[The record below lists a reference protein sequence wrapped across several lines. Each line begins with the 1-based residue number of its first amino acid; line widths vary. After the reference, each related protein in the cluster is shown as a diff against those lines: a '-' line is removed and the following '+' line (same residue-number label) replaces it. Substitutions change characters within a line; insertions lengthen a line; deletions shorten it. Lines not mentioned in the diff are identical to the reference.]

1 MLRRNRMVDIAEEV
15 VDGVLEKLGAIE
27 GENDLKR
34 AFSLFRLISLLGC
47 NRLNSLK
54 ADKGLVPEGGD

>member
-1 MLRRNRMVDIAEEV
+1 MLARSRMVDIAEEV
-15 VDGVLEKLGAIE
+15 VDEAFKKVGAVE

-47 NRLNSLK
+47 NRLNSLSK
-54 ADKGLVPEGGD
+54 EIRQCPKTK

>member
-1 MLRRNRMVDIAEEV
+1 MFGRNKIINMAEEV
-15 VDGVLEKLGAIE
+15 VDGVFKNLGAIE

-47 NRLNSLK
+47 NRLNSLSEEMK
-54 ADKGLVPEGGD
+54 RCQKIR

>member
-1 MLRRNRMVDIAEEV
+1 MLGRNRMVDVAEEV
-15 VDGVLEKLGAIE
+15 VDEVFKKVGAVE

-47 NRLNSLK
+47 NRLNSLGK
-54 ADKGLVPEGGD
+54 EMKP